1 MPSSDSTEGRGDPIG
16 GPSDEE
22 LIRRARQG
30 NRHAFSLLVER
41 YEDRVAATII
51 GMLGPGADAE
61 DAGQETFVRLYE
73 RLDQFRGESSLGT
86 YLTRIAINQAL
97 QVLRKRKR
105 WTRRFRSREAHAD
118 ELPHPTGDARDDLER
133 EERKQLTY
141 CTLQELSEAHRSVVV
156 LRLLQ
161 GYSTKETAEI
171 LNIPE
176 GTVMSRLYRASN
188 QLAERLAPLLAPD
201 TP

>member
-1 MPSSDSTEGRGDPIG
+1 MPSSDSTVGRPDADG

-22 LIRRARQG
+22 LIRRTRQG
-30 NRHAFSLLVER
+30 NRLAFKLLVER

-61 DAGQETFVRLYE
+61 DAGQETFLRLYE
-73 RLDQFRGESSLGT
+73 RLDQFRGESTLGT

-105 WTRRFRSREAHAD
+105 WTRRFFSRDEHNE
-118 ELPHPTGDARDDLER
+118 ELPQPVADTRDDVAR
-133 EERKQLTY
+133 EERKQMTHRA
-141 CTLQELSEAHRSVVV
+141 LQDLSEEHRSVVV

-188 QLAERLAPLLAPD
+188 QLKKSLAPLLETD
-201 TP
+201 TA

>member
-1 MPSSDSTEGRGDPIG
+1 MPSSDSVEGTPATGT
-16 GPSDEE
+16 SDEE
-22 LIRRARQG
+22 LLRRVRAG
-30 NRHAFSLLVER
+30 NRHAFRQLVER

-51 GMLGPGADAE
+51 GMLGPGADAD
-61 DAGQETFVRLYE
+61 DAGQETFVRLFE
-73 RLDQFRGESSLGT
+73 RVDQFRGESTLGT

-105 WTRRFRSREAHAD
+105 WTRRFFSREAHAD

-141 CTLQELSEAHRSVVV
+141 RALQALSEDHRSVVV

-171 LNIPE
+171 LDIPE

-188 QLAERLAPLLAPD
+188 QLKEQLAPLLAPD